1 MERDYEIETKNRVA
15 FIQQALQQAN
25 AKGIVYGNSGGKD
38 CTLVSILCKKACE
51 NTLSVMLP
59 CSSKRNYESDLTDA
73 ILACKQ
79 YAIDYRIIDLSP
91 VKEAQLKMIQ
101 EGRVLLTDEAIINIA
116 PRLRMTTLYAIA
128 QAENRLV
135 AGTGNRS
142 EIYMGYF
149 TKWGDGASDFNPIAD
164 LTVTEIFEFLRYLEA
179 PLSIIEKAP
188 SGGLFDSQT
197 DEEEMGI
204 SYKEID
210 SFLLKKVDQANPIIE
225 RKHALSHHKRV
236 PFHWYNTKNE

>member
-15 FIQQALQQAN
+15 FIQEALRQAN

-79 YAIDYRIIDLSP
+79 YAIDYRIIDLSS
-91 VKEAQLKMIQ
+91 VKEAHLKMIQ
-101 EGRVLLTDEAIINIA
+101 EGKVVLTNEAIINIA

-210 SFLLKKVDQANPIIE
+210 AFLLKKVDQPNPIIE